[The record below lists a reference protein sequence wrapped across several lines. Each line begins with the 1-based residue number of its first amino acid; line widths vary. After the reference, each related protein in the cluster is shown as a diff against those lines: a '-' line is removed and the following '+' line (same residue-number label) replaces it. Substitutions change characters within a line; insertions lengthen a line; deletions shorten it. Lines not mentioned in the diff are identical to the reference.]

1 MSYIDF
7 NIIHQ
12 ELTDYFPIIILPQI
26 YNEDFKDDS
35 FENKEDILIYNLNQ
49 NEFILTNDNQI
60 LIDHE
65 FINKQ
70 GSDAFNL
77 KYSGESQDVR
87 IFILNNLTNINKNL
101 TCLDLKAI
109 ILDLNGVIVKANQVE
124 LSECEVFGVA
134 DYFKCDKLIV
144 RVCEQAILWIKT
156 EYFSNLELYFRAYQ
170 FFDAQLAH
178 LNGLRNIQLVQFNEC
193 KVDLS
198 LFNMTA
204 SEVIFQRCILM
215 NNVQNMHLN
224 TLRIDQSE
232 FCSSQLK
239 NAFVNNLLINQ
250 EDKNKF
256 TFLYLNYTAFIDDLP
271 DTYQVKVSD
280 CELNFRT
287 FAAPRVNIFEWSG
300 MPRNCSFTFFK
311 NMNDV
316 RNNYGTLYEEY
327 HELLQTN
334 NKYITQQN
342 LRQIH
347 MQMDQIIYQENI
359 LKYSS
364 KVKQW
369 ITQTQQIG
377 GYE

>member
-26 YNEDFKDDS
+26 YNEEFEDDI
-35 FENKEDILIYNLNQ
+35 FEHKSDTLLYNLNQ
-49 NEFILTNDNQI
+49 NEFIFTNDNQI
-60 LIDHE
+60 LIDHK
-65 FINKQ
+65 FINYNYKCVNN
-70 GSDAFNL
+70 AFNL
-77 KYSGESQDVR
+77 KYSGESQHFR
-87 IFILNNLTNINKNL
+87 LNNLTQINKNL
-101 TCLDLKAI
+101 TCLDLKAV
-109 ILDLNGVIVKANQVE
+109 ILDLNGVSVKANQVE

-144 RVCEQAILWIKT
+144 RVCETEILWIKT

-178 LNGLRNIQLVQFNEC
+178 LNGLSNIQLVQFNEC

-204 SEVIFQRCILM
+204 SEVIFQRCILL
-215 NNVQNMHLN
+215 NSVQNLRIN

-250 EDKNKF
+250 EDKNNF

-271 DTYQVKVSD
+271 GAYQVKVSD

-327 HELLQTN
+327 HELVQTN
-334 NKYITQQN
+334 NKYIIQQN

-347 MQMDQIIYQENI
+347 MQMDQIIYEENV
-359 LKYSS
+359 LKYSG
-364 KVKQW
+364 KILQW
-369 ITQTQQIG
+369 VTQTQQIG